1 VNFDK
6 IIDFELNIEKKLS
19 KFSIASGVDT
29 WHHLVELVSSLPYGR
44 NENRYDLSLVLT
56 EQKGTCSSKH
66 AFLREIAIEN
76 NQENIK
82 LILGLYKMDNQNTP
96 RIGDELVKN
105 SIDFIPEAHCY
116 LKIGDERVD
125 ITTES
130 SSFTKIEKSLIK
142 EIEIQPN
149 QVSEFKVNYHKNY
162 LKDWISENNI
172 SYNFNELWAIREK
185 CIKNIEN
192 SN

>member
-1 VNFDK
+1 MFD
-6 IIDFELNIEKKLS
+6 FHLNPTNELS
-19 KFSIASGVDT
+19 KLAIEYSLTSWVN
-29 WHHLVELVSSLPYGR
+29 LVEFIAALPYGR
-44 NENRYDLSLVLT
+44 NENRYDHSLVLT

-105 SIDFIPEAHCY
+105 SIDYIPEAHCY
-116 LKIGDERVD
+116 LKIGDKRVD

-172 SYNFNELWAIREK
+172 SYNFNELWAIREN